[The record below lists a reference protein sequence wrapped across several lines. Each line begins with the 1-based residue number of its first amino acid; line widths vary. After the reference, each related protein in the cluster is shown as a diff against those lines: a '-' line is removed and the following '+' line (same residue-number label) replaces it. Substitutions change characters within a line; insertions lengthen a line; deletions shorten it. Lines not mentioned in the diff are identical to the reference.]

1 MNHIAEFQSAIL
13 SAGIQPPE
21 HIEADGKL
29 HRFSAN
35 GKRDNDAGWYVLH
48 MDGVPAGSFGCWSGP
63 ETQTWRGN
71 LGRKFTPQEEKA
83 HREKIEAQRKAK
95 EVADRQRHEQAQIQA
110 NEIWKRCIPVESHA
124 YLTTK
129 GINPN
134 GARLYRGPIA
144 INGLRCDG
152 CLVIPLRD
160 TEGAIWTLEFI
171 SPTGEKR
178 FLPGGAKRGH
188 YYAIGTPTEKIII
201 CEGYATGASLHEVT
215 GQAVAVAIDAGN
227 LLPVARALRAKY
239 PDTALLI
246 AADNDQWT
254 EGNPGTTKGQEAA
267 QAVNAGLVAP
277 QFKDTESKPTDFND
291 LHKLEGLEAVR
302 QQIDSSPNAPANEL
316 TELTEGYESQEKGLL
331 SVLSVPTPPH
341 SGGWA
346 TPELL
351 PELPAISSI
360 NLDALPAVLKAYVHD
375 VAERMQCPIDFPAV
389 TCLAMAGAAVGRKVG
404 IRPKRADD
412 WTVIPNQWAMIVGK
426 SGIMK
431 SPAISDAIAPLRKMQ
446 AEAFKTFEQDIEA
459 YEVDAKVAKFKLDD
473 AEKQARGMVKEGNT
487 IGAANTIAGAQ
498 NDVKDAPTVK
508 RYIVND
514 STVEAL
520 AETLEENPNGVAVDR
535 DELSGWL
542 RSLDKEGQQEARA
555 FYLTAADGDKGFTT
569 DRIGRGRGRNIPAV
583 CVSIIGGIQPGV
595 LARYVRETQR
605 GGSGDDGLL
614 QRFGMMIYPDISG
627 KWQNVDRMPDR
638 EARHAIDEL
647 IARLCSL
654 DPVAIGAELDPY
666 KPIPFLR
673 FDHAAQSLFDEWREE
688 LENRIRQD
696 DEHPAIISHLSKYR
710 KLVPSLALINH
721 LCEGGAGPVTE
732 QALARALVM
741 AEYLETHARR
751 IYSYASRPD
760 IDGAKTILSK
770 LRGGKLKPVF
780 NARDVYRAGW
790 SGLSEAE
797 EAGAAL
803 RLLVDYGY
811 LRETLN
817 TDTGGRNSRIFEA
830 HPSLTGGV

>member
-1 MNHIAEFQSAIL
+1 MTPDTQRLQAALTHIPAHDRETWLRVGMGLKSELGDNGFSLWEQWSQQDESYNEKDAKAVWRSIKPNGRVTVGTLFHEARQHGYTPDRGYKQPSRAELAQ
-13 SAGIQPPE
+13 Q
-21 HIEADGKL
+21 
-29 HRFSAN
+29 
-35 GKRDNDAGWYVLH
+35 
-48 MDGVPAGSFGCWSGP
+48 
-63 ETQTWRGN
+63 
-71 LGRKFTPQEEKA
+71 
-83 HREKIEAQRKAK
+83 HRERDARIKASL
-95 EVADRQRHEQAQIQA
+95 QNEQQLRETAQIQA
-110 NEIWKRCIPVESHA
+110 AEIWKQCQPAESHSHA

-129 GINPN
+129 RINPY
-134 GARLYRGPIA
+134 GARLYHGPLVVA
-144 INGLRCDG
+144 GMRCDG
-152 CLVIPLRD
+152 CLIVPLRD
-160 TEGAIWTLEFI
+160 IEGVIWTLEFI
-171 SPTGEKR
+171 SPAGEKR
-178 FLPGGAKRGH
+178 FLPNGAKRGH
-188 YYAIGTPTEKIII
+188 YFAIGKPSEKIII
-201 CEGYATGASLHEVT
+201 CEGYATGASLYEAT
-215 GQAVAVAIDAGN
+215 GDAVAVAFDASN
-227 LLPVARALRAKY
+227 LLAVAKALRAKY

-254 EGNPGTTKGQEAA
+254 EGNPGTTRGREAA
-267 QAVNAGLVAP
+267 QAVKAGLVWP
-277 QFKDTESKPTDFND
+277 QFKDTEGKPTDFND
-291 LHKLEGLEAVR
+291 LHQREGLPAVKAAINGAR
-302 QQIDSSPNAPANEL
+302 
-316 TELTEGYESQEKGLL
+316 LL
-331 SVLSVPTPPH
+331 SVLSVPPLAY
-341 SGGWA
+341 SGGWV
-346 TPELL
+346 TPEPL
-351 PELPAISSI
+351 PELPAVSSI

-412 WTVIPNQWAMIVGK
+412 WTVIPNQWAMVVGK

-446 AEAFKTFEQDIEA
+446 AEAFKAFEQDIEA

-487 IGAANTIAGAQ
+487 IGAANAIAGAQ
-498 NDVKDAPTVK
+498 NDVKNAPTVK

-654 DPVAIGAELDPY
+654 DPVTIGAEVDPY

-673 FDHAAQSLFDEWREE
+673 FNHAAQSLFDDWREE

-721 LCEGGAGPVTE
+721 LCEGGTGPVTE

-741 AEYLETHARR
+741 ADYLETHARR

-770 LRGGKLKPVF
+770 LRNGKLKPVF

-817 TDTGGRNSRIFEA
+817 TDTGGRHSRIFEA
-830 HPSLTGGV
+830 HPSLTGGA